1 MIINV
6 KKIILAGTVLFAI
19 IVPILFFT
27 ASDDVKY
34 EFINQFGGNATKYKI
49 TGTWNLASIA
59 NKPISITSFNKTGI
73 IKKNITAASI
83 YFIFNEDGTF
93 NVNSKNT
100 KEQFFPYQYEGTWLL
115 KGNSLK
121 LTVDLNVECPDSPI
135 FVFSI
140 FEENSKDR
148 LTIQAVSC
156 ECSELI
162 EFEEFI
168 GDIFYLVS
176 FSFQQ
181 AW

>member
-1 MIINV
+1 M
-6 KKIILAGTVLFAI
+6 KKIILVGAVLFAI

-27 ASDDVKY
+27 ASNDVKY
-34 EFINQFGGNATKYKI
+34 ELINQFGGNANKYKI

-73 IKKNITAASI
+73 IKQNITAAGI
-83 YFIFNEDGTF
+83 YFTFNEDGTF
-93 NVNSKNT
+93 QVKSQNT
-100 KEQFFPYQYEGTWLL
+100 KQQFFPYQYNGTWLFKDNNL
-115 KGNSLK
+115 E
-121 LTVDLNVECPDSPI
+121 LTVDLNVEGPDSPI

-140 FEENSKDR
+140 LEERSKDR
-148 LTIQAVSC
+148 LTIQAISC
-156 ECSELI
+156 ECSELL

-176 FSFQQ
+176 FSFEQ